1 MKADNLRI
9 LSENGF
15 SVPKFQVVNPNEDI
29 DFSHF
34 EAELFAVRSNDAHE
48 DGGKFSYAGQ
58 FLTVLNVTK
67 ENVKKA
73 VLAVADSYKIRYYEK
88 SLGIKS
94 ENNSASVIIQKMVKA
109 SYSGVIFTSNPKGIL
124 NDMVIVVGK
133 GLGENVVGDKEETV
147 TYHCYREGASYK
159 EGSDILFPEHFVKE
173 LEKLGKRI
181 EKLFNKPM
189 DIEFAIEDEKIYIL
203 QAREITSLDFDLP
216 VRILDNSNIAESYPG
231 VCKKLTRSFAKEV
244 YTKIFTRLGRRA
256 LGKSVKY
263 YEDLFPHMVC
273 DFGGRM
279 YYEISS
285 WYDILRLLPLS
296 AGIIPIWQKML
307 GVESE
312 KITFSKEKPNIYIK
326 SRLLF
331 SFLYLM
337 AVSQR
342 KMRDL
347 STFFKKEF
355 RYFDK
360 KIEKED
366 DPKKLYLLFKEM
378 EEIFFREWD
387 LTLINDMVSFLSTY
401 FAGDKV
407 KKSLSL
413 ESKKPAEAL
422 NDLIYTYKRFGKES
436 PKYIEK
442 KKRYIKYYGDRT
454 VGELKLET
462 RTFSTNPESLDKLV
476 EERKNLHIKRTKGK
490 YVYKRKSLAR
500 LSTNNR
506 EISRLNRSRLFGL
519 MRKLIDK
526 IALKTVGDDIY
537 HLSLE
542 QIRDM
547 IFHGK
552 DFSDEINE
560 EKNMLLIYENIPTI
574 RRVELLGNPDID
586 FCNVQAIEKDGDE
599 RKDFLIGRGVSSGRV
614 SGEIIKITDMRKVS
628 LKDVKDKIIATYSTD
643 PGWFLLLDVAKG
655 ILAERGSLLSHTAI
669 VARELKKPAVVGIKG
684 LMNQVQSGDIV
695 DIDGN
700 RGYCKIVKRS

>member
-1 MKADNLRI
+1 MKAENLRI

-94 ENNSASVIIQKMVKA
+94 ENNNSSVIIQEMVKA

-159 EGSDILFPEHFVKE
+159 EGNDILFPEHFVKE
-173 LEKLGKRI
+173 LERLGKRI

-189 DIEFAIEDEKIYIL
+189 DIEFAIEGEKIYIL
-203 QAREITSLDFDLP
+203 QARQITSLDFNLP

-273 DFGGRM
+273 DFSGRM

-366 DPKKLYLLFKEM
+366 DPK
-378 EEIFFREWD
+378 
-387 LTLINDMVSFLSTY
+387 
-401 FAGDKV
+401 
-407 KKSLSL
+407 
-413 ESKKPAEAL
+413 
-422 NDLIYTYKRFGKES
+422 
-436 PKYIEK
+436 
-442 KKRYIKYYGDRT
+442 
-454 VGELKLET
+454 
-462 RTFSTNPESLDKLV
+462 
-476 EERKNLHIKRTKGK
+476 
-490 YVYKRKSLAR
+490 
-500 LSTNNR
+500 
-506 EISRLNRSRLFGL
+506 
-519 MRKLIDK
+519 
-526 IALKTVGDDIY
+526 
-537 HLSLE
+537 
-542 QIRDM
+542 
-547 IFHGK
+547 
-552 DFSDEINE
+552 
-560 EKNMLLIYENIPTI
+560 
-574 RRVELLGNPDID
+574 
-586 FCNVQAIEKDGDE
+586 
-599 RKDFLIGRGVSSGRV
+599 
-614 SGEIIKITDMRKVS
+614 
-628 LKDVKDKIIATYSTD
+628 
-643 PGWFLLLDVAKG
+643 
-655 ILAERGSLLSHTAI
+655 
-669 VARELKKPAVVGIKG
+669 
-684 LMNQVQSGDIV
+684 
-695 DIDGN
+695 
-700 RGYCKIVKRS
+700 